1 MKQKDLNS
9 QQNDNFSEIKEES
22 FVELMQQEREIKM
35 NLSFD
40 DFMKKVEED
49 KPIVNRSSK
58 SYNLNWVT
66 SLAACLLIVFGCIYF
81 FKSENIKKNPIQK
94 NVEIV
99 KHDLVVKEETQ
110 GEVITKDENSP
121 KEEIES
127 SINLVKNNS
136 EVSFSKT
143 KTLTKS
149 KLNNSDT
156 ELAIKT
162 NESYDELVVVN
173 GERVEDEQKAQQITL
188 DALKLFAMNMDK
200 GSKAVGELKKLAV
213 EY

>member
-1 MKQKDLNS
+1 
-9 QQNDNFSEIKEES
+9 
-22 FVELMQQEREIKM
+22 MQEEREIKM
-35 NLSFD
+35 DLSFD

-58 SYNLNWVT
+58 NYNLNWVT
-66 SLAACLLIVFGCIYF
+66 SLAACLLVVFGCIYF
-81 FKSENIKKNPIQK
+81 FKSENIIDKPIHK
-94 NVEIV
+94 TVEIV
-99 KHDLVVKEETQ
+99 KHDLVVKEEAQ
-110 GEVITKDENSP
+110 DEVITKEENSP

-136 EVSFSKT
+136 EVQVSKP

-156 ELAIKT
+156 ELPVKT
-162 NESYDELVVVN
+162 DESYDELVVVN

-200 GSKAVGELKKLAV
+200 GSRAVGELKKLAV